1 MSILP
6 MVDSL
11 VVLEIRGHQLLT
23 ALENG
28 VSLYPKLEGRFPQ
41 VSGLSFTFNANS
53 PSLQRIK
60 NVSINGETLDKD
72 KVNKQL

>member
-11 VVLEIRGHQLLT
+11 VVLEIRGHQLLM

-41 VSGLSFTFNANS
+41 VSGLSFTFNAKS

-72 KVNKQL
+72 KVN